1 MAFEIRNIPGKNFQL
16 LNDFFMNGSADMNL
30 VEQSEKLSLPFVDVN
45 MQDWYFDGIRLGY
58 SDWHYKK
65 PVDLKWNYQIKA
77 ELVTLQANLKG
88 SVFIGSQTNRP
99 QAAFGSYQHNLYY
112 ANGDDINE
120 GFLRSAHLHS
130 SMFFI
135 QFTKDTFLRL
145 TQGGNEAL
153 ERFGENIMNGR
164 RCALSNNNLPVDAA
178 MLNII
183 NDIINCRYKDGLK
196 QMYLLSKSIEFLV
209 VQAEACNAA
218 FLPSYKYVK
227 TKHDLECLKYARE
240 YILNNIES
248 PPALTALA
256 KIVGINEYK
265 LKRGFKEV
273 FGNTVF
279 GYLSDARLE
288 LAKNDLLRGD
298 KTSTEIASGF
308 GYSSLQHFSN
318 AFKKKFGFSPNKLLK
333 KKHNLEI

>member
-1 MAFEIRNIPGKNFQL
+1 MAFEIRNIPGNNFQL
-16 LNDFFMNGSADMNL
+16 LNDFFMVGSADTSL
-30 VEQSEKLSLPFVDVN
+30 VEQSQKLSLPFVDVN

-65 PVDLKWNYQIKA
+65 PVDLKWNYQIKT

-88 SVFIGSQTNRP
+88 SVFIGGQTERQ
-99 QAAFGSYQHNLYY
+99 QAAFGNYQHNLYY
-112 ANGDDINE
+112 ANGDDVNE
-120 GFLRSAHLHS
+120 GFLRSEKLHS

-164 RCALSNNNLPVDAA
+164 RCAISDSNLPVDAT

-209 VQAEACNAA
+209 LQAEVSNTT

-227 TKHDLECLKYARE
+227 TKHDLDCLKYARE
-240 YILNNIES
+240 YLMNNIES
-248 PPALTALA
+248 PPGLMALA
-256 KIVGINEYK
+256 KIIGINEYK

-279 GYLSDARLE
+279 GYLAEARLE
-288 LAKNDLLRGD
+288 LAKNDLQQGY
-298 KTSTEIASGF
+298 KTSTEIASGL
-308 GYSSLQHFSN
+308 GYSSVQHFSN
-318 AFKKKFGFSPNKLLK
+318 AFKKKFGLSPNKLLK
-333 KKHNLEI
+333 KK

>member
-1 MAFEIRNIPGKNFQL
+1 MAFEIKNIPGKNFHL
-16 LNDFFMNGSADMNL
+16 LNDFFMNGSAETNL
-30 VEQSEKLSLPFVDVN
+30 VEQSEKLSFPFVEVN

-58 SDWHYKK
+58 SDWNFKQ
-65 PVDLKWNYQIKA
+65 PVDLKWNYQIKS

-88 SVFIGSQTNRP
+88 SVFIGSQTNKP
-99 QAAFGSYQHNLYY
+99 QAAFGNYQHNLYY
-112 ANGDDINE
+112 ANGDDVNE
-120 GFLRSAHLHS
+120 GFLRSTHLQS

-135 QFTKDTFLRL
+135 QFTKDAFLRL
-145 TQGGNEAL
+145 TQGGNDAL
-153 ERFGENIMNGR
+153 ERFGENILNGR
-164 RCALSNNNLPVDAA
+164 RCAISPNNLPVDAV

-196 QMYLLSKSIEFLV
+196 QMYLLSRSIEFLV
-209 VQAEACNAA
+209 LQAEACNAA
-218 FLPSYKYVK
+218 RLPAYKYVK
-227 TKHDLECLKYARE
+227 TKHDLECVSYARE

-248 PPALTALA
+248 PPGLTALA

-279 GYLSDARLE
+279 GYLSESRLE
-288 LAKNDLLRGD
+288 LAKNDLVRGD
-298 KTSTEIASGF
+298 KTSTEIASVL
-308 GYSSLQHFSN
+308 GYSSVQHFSN

-333 KKHNLEI
+333 TRQSLET